1 VFESLSDP
9 MRSLLSRVAFLAAG
23 ALLGLGLY
31 ALGAGGALVVPLAV
45 VGALVIGELYLFAA
59 AETA

>member
-1 VFESLSDP
+1 MFESLSDP

>member
-1 VFESLSDP
+1 MFESLSDP

-45 VGALVIGELYLFAA
+45 VGTLVIGELYLFAA

>member
-1 VFESLSDP
+1 MFESLSDP
-9 MRSLLSRVAFLAAG
+9 MRSLLSRVGFLAAG
-23 ALLGLGLY
+23 ALIGLGLY

-45 VGALVIGELYLFAA
+45 VGTLVIGELYLFAA